1 MISKKCVLIIQARTG
16 STRFPKK
23 VLAKI
28 NGVTLIE
35 QIINRV
41 KKVKRINEI
50 VLATTKKKED
60 NILCRLAQKNKISFF
75 RGSENDL
82 VDRYYKAA
90 IHFDAKF
97 ILRLPADN
105 PIPEPKEYD
114 RLIKYHLE
122 SNKDF
127 SSNICNFKKNGYP
140 DGIGVEIFNFKA
152 IRRIWKFQK
161 NKRFR
166 EHVAL
171 NFYDYD
177 KKRPCTRFN
186 FKLGT
191 IKCPKEISR
200 PKLVL
205 DVNYKKDLIFIKK
218 IYSFFKKNKD
228 FSIKDVIKW
237 HDRNYLTK

>member
-28 NGVTLIE
+28 NGITLIE

-41 KKVKRINEI
+41 KKVKRIDEI

-60 NILCRLAQKNKISFF
+60 NILCRLAKKNKISFF

-114 RLIKYHLE
+114 RLIKYHLT
-122 SNKDF
+122 SKNDF
-127 SSNICNFKKNGYP
+127 SSNLCNFKKNGYLIIGTP
-140 DGIGVEIFNFKA
+140 DFDSA
-152 IRRIWKFQK
+152 MARRYK
-161 NKRFR
+161 NRYR
-166 EHVAL
+166 LLH
-171 NFYDYD
+171 D
-177 KKRPCTRFN
+177 KTHISLFS
-186 FKLGT
+186 LDS
-191 IKCPKEISR
+191 ISR
-200 PKLVL
+200 LLRDSSFKIKLI
-205 DVNYKKDLIFIKK
+205 DFPYFETKYFN
-218 IYSFFKKNKD
+218 KKNLFRL
-228 FSIKDVIKW
+228 FS
-237 HDRNYLTK
+237 TKKVSPPFYGSFMTILSKMNN

>member
-1 MISKKCVLIIQARTG
+1 MISKKCVLIIQARIG

-28 NGVTLIE
+28 NGTTLIE
-35 QIINRV
+35 QIIYRV
-41 KKVKRINEI
+41 KKAKKIDEI

-60 NILCRLAQKNKISFF
+60 DILCRIAEKNKISFF

-82 VDRYYKAA
+82 VDRYYNAA
-90 IHFDAKF
+90 IYFKAKF

-114 RLIKYHLE
+114 RLIKYHLN
-122 SNKDF
+122 SNNDF

-152 IRRIWKFQK
+152 IEKIWNFQK
-161 NKRFR
+161 NNNFR
-166 EHVAL
+166 EHVTL
-171 NFYDYD
+171 NFYDYN
-177 KKRPCTRFN
+177 KKKPYSRFN

-191 IKCPKEISR
+191 VKCPKYISR
-200 PKLVL
+200 PEMVL
-205 DVNYKKDLIFIKK
+205 DVNYKKDLLLIRK
-218 IYSFFKKNKD
+218 IYNFFKKNKD
-228 FSIKDVIKW
+228 FSIKDVINW
-237 HDRNYLTK
+237 YDRNYLTK

>member
-23 VLAKI
+23 VLANI
-28 NGVTLIE
+28 NGITMIE

-41 KKVKRINEI
+41 KRAKKIDEI

-60 NILCRLAQKNKISFF
+60 DILCKIAKKKNIFFF

-90 IHFDAKF
+90 VYFDAKI

-114 RLIKYHLE
+114 RLIKYHLT
-122 SNKDF
+122 SKNDF
-127 SSNICNFKKNGYP
+127 SSNLCNFKKNGYP

-152 IRRIWKFQK
+152 LEKIWKSQK
-161 NKRFR
+161 NKHFR
-166 EHVAL
+166 EHVHL

-177 KKRPCTRFN
+177 KKKAYSKFN

-191 IKCPKEISR
+191 VMCPKNISR
-200 PKLVL
+200 PELIL
-205 DVNYKKDLIFIKK
+205 DVNYKKELIFIKK
-218 IYSFFKKNKD
+218 IYNSFKTKKD
-228 FSIKDVIKW
+228 FSIKDVVKW
-237 HDRNYLTK
+237 YDSNYLIK

>member
-1 MISKKCVLIIQARTG
+1 MNSKKCVLIIQARTG
-16 STRFPKK
+16 STRFNKK

-28 NGVTLIE
+28 NGITLIE

-41 KKVKRINEI
+41 KKVKKIDEI

-60 NILCRLAQKNKISFF
+60 NILCKIAKKNRISFF

-82 VDRYYKAA
+82 VDRYYQAA
-90 IHFDAKF
+90 LLFDANI

-105 PIPEPKEYD
+105 PLPEPKEYD
-114 RLIKYHLE
+114 RLISYHLK
-122 SNKDF
+122 SKKDF

-152 IRRIWKFQK
+152 IEKIWKLQK
-161 NKRFR
+161 NKHFR

-171 NFYDYD
+171 NFYDYN
-177 KKRPCTRFN
+177 KKKAYTKFN

-191 IKCPKEISR
+191 IKCPKNISR
-200 PKLVL
+200 PELIL
-205 DVNYKKDLIFIKK
+205 DVNYKKDLILIKK
-218 IYSFFKKNKD
+218 IYSFFRKNKN
-228 FSIKDVIKW
+228 FSIADVIKW
-237 HDRNYLTK
+237 YDRYYLTI